1 MAQIFETIKAKLL
14 EIEKEENVRIFYAC
28 ESGSRAWGFP
38 SVNSDY
44 DVRFLY
50 IREQNFYLSIDV
62 EDKRDVIEVPIDDEL
77 DINGWDLRKALRLL
91 RKSNPPLLEWLS
103 SPTVYLEEEEL
114 IKKFRSLVP
123 LSYSPTACMYH
134 YMQMARNSFREYLK
148 GDEVSV
154 KKYFYV
160 LRPLLAI
167 KWIEERSDVVP
178 MEFGIMIDALLH
190 DSDLKS
196 QILKLIE
203 RKRKGEEMSRE
214 PKIPAISGF
223 IETEMD
229 RLKDLSIPRRDEKP
243 LMKTLN
249 DAFREIVN
257 RSAIR
262 DPHSTF

>member
-134 YMQMARNSFREYLK
+134 YMQMARNSFK
-148 GDEVSV
+148 GRRG
-154 KKYFYV
+154 F
-160 LRPLLAI
+160 
-167 KWIEERSDVVP
+167 
-178 MEFGIMIDALLH
+178 
-190 DSDLKS
+190 
-196 QILKLIE
+196 
-203 RKRKGEEMSRE
+203 GEEVFLCAS
-214 PKIPAISGF
+214 PAAGDQ
-223 IETEMD
+223 MD
-229 RLKDLSIPRRDEKP
+229 RRTFRCRPNGIRHHDRRP
-243 LMKTLN
+243 I
-249 DAFREIVN
+249 ARFR
-257 RSAIR
+257 S
-262 DPHSTF
+262 